1 MSFTY
6 VFVIKHYI
14 MENTTKPEEKPQ
26 DDNTESKKEESEK
39 VKARAGRIIVRN
51 LQFDI
56 KESHLNK
63 QFAKFGPIVETNV
76 PVKPENNLNRGFG
89 FIEFDS
95 KETAQK
101 AIDAM
106 NNK

>member
-1 MSFTY
+1 M
-6 VFVIKHYI
+6 
-14 MENTTKPEEKPQ
+14 
-26 DDNTESKKEESEK
+26 
-39 VKARAGRIIVRN
+39 KARAGRIIVRN

-63 QFAKFGPIVETNV
+63 EFGKYGTIVETNV

-95 KETAQK
+95 KETA
-101 AIDAM
+101 
-106 NNK
+106 

>member
-1 MSFTY
+1 
-6 VFVIKHYI
+6 
-14 MENTTKPEEKPQ
+14 
-26 DDNTESKKEESEK
+26 
-39 VKARAGRIIVRN
+39 
-51 LQFDI
+51 
-56 KESHLNK
+56 LNK